1 MSVIG
6 KVFKK
11 DKADA
16 EKQASPEQ
24 KQEAVVEQKKAQ
36 PAKASQAVAVTNQAF
51 RVLVRPLITEKSAEL
66 ASEGKYVFEVNPA
79 MNKVEVKKAVRATY
93 GVEPIAVHIVTNKGK
108 RVRFGRLQGQRKD
121 WKKAIVTLK
130 KGQTIE
136 VFEGV

>member
-11 DKADA
+11 DKAGA
-16 EKQASPEQ
+16 EAPEEQ
-24 KQEAVVEQKKAQ
+24 KQDVAVEQKKTQPVKTAQ
-36 PAKASQAVAVTNQAF
+36 AIAVTNQAF

-66 ASEGKYVFEVNPA
+66 AAESKYVFEVNPA

-93 GVEPIAVHIVTNKGK
+93 GVEPIAVHIITNKGK
-108 RVRFGRLQGQRKD
+108 QVRFGRMRGKRKD